1 MKNRLTLL
9 MLLPVMAAT
18 MMLTLMQCAPAKS
31 KEAYVVKSTDGKT
44 LTFYYD
50 TLKASRTG
58 TVFGIDSMQ
67 IDEIDTVPAWAG
79 NMIIP
84 DTMLAKVNFDT
95 SFKDFRPKTTS
106 CWFANCNAL
115 KRISGMENLN
125 TSEVTDMSRMFEG
138 CISLTELDV
147 TKFDTR
153 NVTDM
158 RDMFFECSAL
168 TKLDVTNFDTRNVTN
183 MRCMFSGCSA
193 LTKLD
198 VTNF

>member
-1 MKNRLTLL
+1 

-50 TLKASRTG
+50 AKKASRTG

-95 SFKDFRPKTTS
+95 SFPPQDHILLVRKLQCLET
-106 CWFANCNAL
+106 
-115 KRISGMENLN
+115 NLGHGE
-125 TSEVTDMSRMFEG
+125 S
-138 CISLTELDV
+138 
-147 TKFDTR
+147 
-153 NVTDM
+153 
-158 RDMFFECSAL
+158 
-168 TKLDVTNFDTRNVTN
+168 
-183 MRCMFSGCSA
+183 
-193 LTKLD
+193 
-198 VTNF
+198 